1 MALPFLRRNAWK
13 LAAAFTAAVALAYV
27 FLRDTQAGPTVYA
40 FASLLAFVAFATGP
54 ALQGTRA
61 LQWKLFAAGMGMY
74 TLADAS
80 WAVYTWLGWTQPYPS
95 WADGAYLSAYVLFAL
110 GVLVLLR
117 GRRPR
122 AGDVL
127 DGLLIAAA
135 AASVIWLLLIQ
146 PIADEAG
153 TRLVE
158 RLVSAAYPTMDV
170 LLLAGVAPLVLAS
183 RLRCRAYWALVAGF
197 GVMMTA
203 DLLYAV
209 LNLKGLYGNGSS
221 LDLAW
226 IAANGLLA
234 VAALHPSIRL
244 LSVPVKTEPGKLG
257 FGRMSIVAGA
267 LLVRPLLTVV
277 LLASG
282 HRSLTVEMVVASGIA
297 TLLVLLRLR
306 LLWRERDQAEEDLR
320 TSESRYREL
329 YAVAEAGRDQL
340 TAQNDQ
346 LLELD
351 RLKDEFV
358 GLVSHEL
365 RTPLTSIRGYLDL
378 LVDAAPDTPAER
390 RQDFL
395 EIVDRNANR
404 LLTLIDDLLF
414 ITQIGAGKLVLELD
428 ELELASVA
436 RECAAA
442 AQPLA
447 RERQIAFEV
456 VEYASPIVKAD
467 RSRLTQVL
475 DNLISNAL
483 KFTPPG
489 GRVELRIDCDE
500 TSAKLEVTDTGIGI
514 AESDLPHMF
523 SPFFRAASASSASIP
538 GTGLGLAISKG
549 IVETHGG
556 AISVRSEEG
565 RGSTFRIE
573 LPCDAVAVE
582 ARGEPAEDQA
592 LAS

>member
-40 FASLLAFVAFATGP
+40 LASLLAFIAFATGP
-54 ALQGTRA
+54 RMQGSRA
-61 LQWKLFAAGMGMY
+61 LQWKLFAAGFGLY
-74 TLADAS
+74 TVADAS
-80 WAVYTWLGWTQPYPS
+80 WAVYTWIGWTQPYPS
-95 WADGAYLSAYVLFAL
+95 WADGAYLAAYALFVL

-122 AGDVL
+122 TGDVL
-127 DGLLIAAA
+127 DGLLIATA
-135 AASVIWLLLIQ
+135 AASVIWLLLIE
-146 PIADEAG
+146 PIANEAG
-153 TRLVE
+153 TRLIE

-170 LLLAGVAPLVLAS
+170 LLVAGVLPLVLAS
-183 RLRCRAYWALVAGF
+183 RLRCRAYFALVAGF
-197 GVMMTA
+197 GLMMTA

-209 LNLKGLYGNGSS
+209 FNLKGLYGDGSS
-221 LDLAW
+221 LDFAW

-234 VAALHPSIRL
+234 VAALHPSVRL
-244 LSVPVKTEPGKLG
+244 LSEPAKTPPGKLG
-257 FGRMSIVAGA
+257 LGRLSIVAGA
-267 LLVRPLLTVV
+267 LAVRPLITVALV
-277 LLASG
+277 VGG
-282 HRSLTVEMVVASGIA
+282 HRTLTLELAVASAIA
-297 TLLVLLRLR
+297 TLLVLLRIG

-320 TSESRYREL
+320 ASESRYRDL

-340 TAQNDQ
+340 AAQNEK
-346 LLELD
+346 LRELD

-358 GLVSHEL
+358 ALVSHEL

-378 LVDAAPDTPAER
+378 LVDADPDTPPER
-390 RQDFL
+390 QQAFL
-395 EIVDRNANR
+395 EILDRNANR
-404 LLTLIDDLLF
+404 LLALVDDLLF
-414 ITQIGAGKLVLELD
+414 VTQIEAGKLILELD

-447 RERQIAFEV
+447 AEQKIAFDV
-456 VEYASPIVKAD
+456 VEYASPVVNAD

-475 DNLISNAL
+475 DNLIANAL
-483 KFTPPG
+483 KFTPPR
-489 GRVELRIDCDE
+489 GRVELRIDCDD
-500 TSAKLEVTDTGIGI
+500 TTAKLEVTDTGIGI
-514 AESDLPHMF
+514 AKSDLPHMF

-549 IVETHGG
+549 IIETHGG
-556 AISVRSEEG
+556 GISVQSEEG
-565 RGSTFRIE
+565 RGSTFRVE
-573 LPCDAVAVE
+573 LPCLAVAVE
-582 ARGEPAEDQA
+582 QPDRA